1 LKRTGRNPRFFL
13 DPSVDN
19 FVDNYQVKNL
29 SVKFISF
36 IFELSNQNN
45 MNIKQTDIRLMEI
58 NARLRK
64 ILDKVNE
71 LKGEKISLIFKL
83 EHDDVHPILFMLKSQ
98 ALDFECMLL
107 GEETEVL
114 KAEFESTKMV
124 AEMGLDFSKEEF

>member
-64 ILDKVNE
+64 ISDKLQE
-71 LKGEKISLIFKL
+71 ILGEKKTLFFKM
-83 EHDDVHPILFMLKSQ
+83 EHDDIHPILFMLKIQ
-98 ALDFECMLL
+98 ALDFETMLL
-107 GEETEVL
+107 QEETEII
-114 KAEFESTKMV
+114 KGEYEATQMV